1 MGVVLTRVNTTLCGY
16 SLANTVLEEENG
28 KIVPSSDPNERE
40 RRNEMLADIE
50 NFLMSNLERKSDL
63 TIVLECLEIIRKLWL
78 EKVYVTR
85 LVDTSLTFLMFF
97 FQMKT

>member
-1 MGVVLTRVNTTLCGY
+1 MGVVLTRVNTTLYGY
-16 SLANTVLEEENG
+16 RLANTVLEEENG

-85 LVDTSLTFLMFF
+85 LVDTSLTFLVFF
-97 FQMKT
+97 SR